1 MLLLFTGG
9 VAVLR
14 TESVVEGT
22 QWGIPLGAR
31 GALQRVREGSF
42 SSDHT
47 NYDDTDRH
55 FVAPQQHQH
64 LHAMLQQGWMD
75 SWALGAA
82 WSSSSRNQCEE
93 VASCDG

>member
-9 VAVLR
+9 FAVLR

-22 QWGIPLGAR
+22 RWGLPLGAQ

-55 FVAPQQHQH
+55 FAAPQQHTITTY
-64 LHAMLQQGWMD
+64 MRCCSKGGWIP
-75 SWALGAA
+75 GKK
-82 WSSSSRNQCEE
+82 
-93 VASCDG
+93 

>member
-9 VAVLR
+9 FAVLR
-14 TESVVEGT
+14 TEFVVEGT
-22 QWGIPLGAR
+22 PWGLPLGAR

-55 FVAPQQHQH
+55 FAPPQQPQH

-75 SWALGAA
+75 SW
-82 WSSSSRNQCEE
+82 EE
-93 VASCDG
+93 VASCDS